1 MTEILTGLISG
12 NDMKSIYK
20 KKKSDYE
27 YLSVKKG
34 KEDAYIDDGWTV
46 HKEYKT
52 RTKLCKLKPIGSF
65 FEDKV
70 WCIFFRMGFNEMNKD
85 NKFKIPIYPGKY
97 VTPKQIDVFA
107 KDEESVILVECKAAN
122 NPTNRSFRKDINEIN
137 GIRQEIITSINKHY
151 GSKLK
156 VGWIFATKNIIWSDS
171 DLQLAQ
177 TSDITVLR
185 DDELEYYEEL
195 VEHIGPA
202 AKYQLL
208 AEVFANKKIP
218 NLQIKVPAIKGKI
231 GGATFYSFA
240 IEPSKLLAIAFV
252 SHRLKTDR
260 ETVITYQRMLNK
272 RRLKSIREYI
282 EKEGGLFP
290 NSIIINFRTKKG
302 RLRFDK
308 FGNAPQGT
316 EASLGILHLPGKYK
330 SAWIIDGQHRLYGFS
345 GSEKADMVTIPI
357 IAFENLD
364 AAKQARMFIDIN
376 SKQVKVPR
384 NLLEDLYSD
393 LLWDSDDEAE
403 KLLALTSKVVNEL
416 GKDISSPLYNKIK
429 PSTQVR
435 AKNKPITIATLTSA
449 IKSNKLLGQVNKGAN
464 ILRPGPLYDEREP
477 RMENSLIR
485 AKKILIGYFNAFR
498 TGVPENWELGAE
510 DGGYLCTNNA
520 LVSLLIVLKEIIF
533 HIEKTTSLKAIDITS
548 EDLIEEISRYID
560 PVVQYFKNATYDE
573 IRNFRRQLG
582 AAGQKYCAYGM
593 MEMIY
598 SKYPDFKPAGLDE
611 YIREKYSTRN
621 EEARNIVPQ
630 IQLLISRYVIST
642 LKEEFGVGD
651 EKWWYEGVPEN
662 VRIDVVKRQEK
673 DPEHRP
679 KEENFDLIHYLDIIS
694 KNWDI
699 FKEVYGFKD
708 LGNSK
713 IKQLSWF
720 KELNRIRNKVA
731 HPERGKITEDE
742 LKFIKELYKKLED
755 RINNAHIPD

>member
-1 MTEILTGLISG
+1 MTEILTGIISG
-12 NDMKSIYK
+12 NDIKNMYK
-20 KKKSDYE
+20 KKKSEYE

-34 KEDAYIDDGWTV
+34 KEDMYVDEGWSV
-46 HKEYKT
+46 YKEYKT
-52 RTKLCKLKPIGSF
+52 CTKLYKPKPIGRF

-70 WCIFFRMGFNEMNKD
+70 WCVLSKMGFDEMNSD
-85 NKFKIPIYPGKY
+85 NKFRIPISPSEQ
-97 VTPKQIDVFA
+97 VTPKQVDVFA
-107 KDEESVILVECKAAN
+107 KDKDTAILVECKVASD
-122 NPTNRSFRKDINEIN
+122 PTSRSFRKDINEIN
-137 GIRQEIITSINKHY
+137 GIRNEVIKSINKHY

-156 VGWIFATKNIIWSDS
+156 VGWIFATKNIIWSET
-171 DLQLAQ
+171 DLELAK
-177 TSDITVLR
+177 TSDITVLQ

-195 VEHIGPA
+195 ANHIGPA

-208 AEVFANKKIP
+208 SEVFADKKIP

-240 IEPSKLLAIAFV
+240 IEPSKLLSIAFV

-272 RRLKSIREYI
+272 RRLKSIKEYI
-282 EKEGGLFP
+282 EKEEGLFP
-290 NSIIINFRTKKG
+290 NSIIINFRTKKS

-308 FGNAPQGT
+308 LGKDPKGT

-345 GSEKADMVTIPI
+345 GSEKADKVTIPV

-364 AAKQARMFIDIN
+364 AAKQARMFVDIN

-403 KLLALTSKVVNEL
+403 KLLALTSKVVSEL

-429 PSTQVR
+429 PSTRVR
-435 AKNKPITIATLTSA
+435 AKDKPITIATLTGA
-449 IKSNKLLGQVNKGAN
+449 IKTNRLLGQVNKGAN
-464 ILRPGPLYDEREP
+464 ILRPGPLYDEKEP

-485 AKKILIGYFNAFR
+485 AKKILIGYFNAFKM
-498 TGVPENWELGAE
+498 GVPENWKLGAE

-520 LVSLLIVLKEIIF
+520 LVSLLIVLKEIISYV
-533 HIEKTTSLKAIDITS
+533 EKSTGIKAIDTTP
-548 EDLIEEISRYID
+548 EELIEEILHYTEPIVR
-560 PVVQYFKNATYDE
+560 YFKDATYDE
-573 IRNFRRQLG
+573 IKNFRRQLG
-582 AAGQKYCAYGM
+582 AAGQRYCAYGM
-593 MEMIY
+593 MEMIHQEY
-598 SKYPDFKPAGLDE
+598 NDFKPVGLDE

-630 IQLLISRYVIST
+630 IQLLISKNVIST
-642 LKEEFGVGD
+642 LKVKFGEDNEE
-651 EKWWYEGVPEN
+651 WWYDGIPEN

-699 FKEVYGFKD
+699 FKEIYGFKD

-713 IKQLSWF
+713 AKQLSWF
-720 KELNRIRNKVA
+720 QELKRIRNKIA

-742 LKFIKELYKKLED
+742 LKFVTDLYKKLEE
-755 RINNAHIPD
+755 RINNN